1 MKVEELIK
9 ELQQFN
15 PKAEVSLKTSETIYI
30 SYICKDLENNELNP
44 KTTMQLF
51 IEGCD
56 NYEKI

>member
-15 PKAEVSLKTSETIYI
+15 PKAE
-30 SYICKDLENNELNP
+30 ICKDLENNELTP
-44 KTTMQLF
+44 KSTMQLF